1 MYKVFLAGGIASG
14 KSTVARILEELG
26 ASRIDLD
33 QVSRSVLSPRSAC
46 SAAVAK
52 AFGEDLVNPATGEID
67 RTLLAR
73 RAFATPESGA
83 HLESIELPFISDEL
97 ACTLAREESS
107 GDAPV
112 CVVEV
117 PLLDRVESMLSQ
129 VDEVRRLACVAC
141 GHRGVVWTWRTSTDA
156 LPCSPPTSTCVRTQ
170 TLYSI
175 TLETRRT
182 WPRRFVPGGIRASG
196 MAGCGPRRVRVEPP
210 DERSFLESKG

>member
-14 KSTVARILEELG
+14 KSTVARILEGLG

-52 AFGEDLVNPATGEID
+52 AFGEDLVNPTTGEIN
-67 RTLLAR
+67 RTLLAK
-73 RAFATPESGA
+73 RAFATPEGGA
-83 HLESIELPFISDEL
+83 RLEAIELPFISEAL

-129 VDEVRRLACVAC
+129 VDEVLCVIAPL
-141 GHRGVVWTWRTSTDA
+141 G
-156 LPCSPPTSTCVRTQ
+156 Q
-170 TLYSI
+170 
-175 TLETRRT
+175 
-182 WPRRFVPGGIRASG
+182 
-196 MAGCGPRRVRVEPP
+196 RRVRAQGRGMDVADFNRRVALQPS
-210 DERSFLESKG
+210 DEYLRSHADVVFDNVGDEKDLAAQVRAWWDSRERDGWVRSPAREGGTPR

>member
-46 SAAVAK
+46 SAAVAN

-129 VDEVRRLACVAC
+129 VDEVLCVIAPL
-141 GHRGVVWTWRTSTDA
+141 G
-156 LPCSPPTSTCVRTQ
+156 L
-170 TLYSI
+170 
-175 TLETRRT
+175 
-182 WPRRFVPGGIRASG
+182 
-196 MAGCGPRRVRVEPP
+196 RRVRAQGRGMDVADFNRRVALQPS
-210 DERSFLESKG
+210 DEYLRSHADVVFDNVGDEKDLAAQVRAWWDSRERDGWVRSPAREGGTPR